1 MGILDRSE
9 GSRVSIRDV
18 ERRQRELALKE
29 SLDQYAGR
37 WVALRNGRVV
47 ASASDPSELWT
58 NEAVQEGDAIIRV
71 ATKSGGYFL

>member
-1 MGILDRSE
+1 M
-9 GSRVSIRDV
+9 SIRDV

-29 SLDQYAGR
+29 SLDGYAGR

-47 ASASDPSELWT
+47 ASSPDPRDLWA

-71 ATKSGGYFL
+71 AAKSGGYFL